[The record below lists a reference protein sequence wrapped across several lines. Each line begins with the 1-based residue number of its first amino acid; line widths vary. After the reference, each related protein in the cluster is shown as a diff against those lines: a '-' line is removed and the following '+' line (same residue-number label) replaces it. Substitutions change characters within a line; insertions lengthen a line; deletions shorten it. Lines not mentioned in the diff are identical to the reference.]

1 MEEIM
6 KFTAYDLQIESN
18 TYRLF
23 DVIDVPRQLRVVYP
37 QGDTPIILANAM
49 GFDFLESIFK
59 IVSASMK
66 DNCLIRIKD
75 NAKAVERFHD
85 WYPSSAEFHLDM
97 IIYNYQY
104 TQISSKKIMRLLKM
118 LDYSK
123 KECVDIAVPDITYN
137 NNKWWKL
144 KGTLN
149 VDKRSNFLTISS
161 NSYGFLYMA
170 DEASSYHDIE
180 DDEKEM
186 FAHSHLFGLC
196 KYEDLLDMR
205 YYYEEN

>member
-1 MEEIM
+1 M
-6 KFTAYDLQIESN
+6 KFTVYDLQMGSKI
-18 TYRLF
+18 YRFF

-37 QGDTPIILANAM
+37 QGNTPTILANAM
-49 GFDFLESIFK
+49 GFDFLADIFK

-66 DNCLIRIKD
+66 DNCLIRVKD
-75 NAKAVERFHD
+75 NSKEVERFQA
-85 WYPSSAEFHLDM
+85 WYPSSTEFHLDM
-97 IIYNYQY
+97 IIYNYHY
-104 TQISSKKIMRLLKM
+104 TQISSKKVMRLLKM

-123 KECVDIAVPDITYN
+123 KKCVDIAVPDITYD

-161 NSYGFLYMA
+161 NGYGFLYMA
-170 DEASSYHDIE
+170 DEAGRYHNME
-180 DDEKEM
+180 DDEEEL

-196 KYEDLLDMR
+196 KHEDLLDMQ
-205 YYYEEN
+205 YYYEGD